1 MMGFLTA
8 MQFCNASY
16 FQTRTC
22 NMGTYDIS
30 TTGRLQHGM
39 VEVLSNVAAQVVSI
53 YKVARGSGALSAGR
67 QQAGMMKDE

>member
-1 MMGFLTA
+1 MPPTSRLEHDMGAF
-8 MQFCNASY
+8 
-16 FQTRTC
+16 
-22 NMGTYDIS
+22 DKS

-53 YKVARGSGALSAGR
+53 YKVARGSGVLSAGR